1 MKISLNLDSIAL
13 LLFCSDIVSD
23 SSKPLTQDEW
33 YEVEKRL
40 RSSTLKE
47 PSRLFGM
54 SKDALVQILQIDEFI
69 AYKMIARASIYDKLM
84 YALHNLQN
92 EGINITTKYEVN
104 YPSSLTQSLKK
115 RAPLFLYYIGDLS
128 ILKNMISIVGPQQM
142 DRKLQSFTKNLVRK
156 LYDEEKVLV
165 SSGAKGIETYA
176 LKMHLKLGG
185 KAVCIVSDHLLDKK
199 QSYNKQ
205 IKDKQ
210 MVLISAVDPY
220 AFFNVTNALDR
231 NIYVCGLSD
240 YQFVTAS
247 HINSGGIWF
256 TSIQNFHYHW
266 TKQIVYDEPRYNGNI
281 RLLEMGALKISN
293 DDVLSL
299 LTIDQ
304 IVEKNKT
311 VNVVEEIMVD
321 QMSIYEFIEE

>member
-23 SSKPLTQDEW
+23 SSKPLTQEEW
-33 YEVEKRL
+33 FEVEKKL

-54 SKDALVQILQIDEFI
+54 SKDALVQILQIDEYI
-69 AYKMIARASIYDKLM
+69 AYKMMARATIYDKLM

-92 EGINITTKYEVN
+92 EGINITTKYEDN
-104 YPSSLTQSLKK
+104 YPSSLIHSLKK
-115 RAPLFLYYIGDLS
+115 RSPLFLYYIGDLS
-128 ILKNMISIVGPQQM
+128 ILKNMVSIVGPQQM
-142 DRKLQSFTKNLVRK
+142 ERKLQSFTKNLVRK
-156 LYDEEKVLV
+156 LYDEDKVLV

-185 KAVCIVSDHLLDKK
+185 KAVCIVSDHMLDKK
-199 QSYNKQ
+199 QGYNKQ

-240 YQFVTAS
+240 YQFVTSS

-266 TKQIVYDEPRYNGNI
+266 TTQIVYDEPRYNGNI

-293 DDVLSL
+293 EDILSL

-304 IVEKNKT
+304 IVEKNKA